1 MLHLDH
7 NLLSI
12 SGAGTEA
19 GVLGC
24 NVQGARERQLQLKT
38 PQCYLFNQSAT
49 LAIKQCRQSTASK
62 LMTAAGEVSESQRNA

>member
-1 MLHLDH
+1 MLHLDN

-24 NVQGARERQLQLKT
+24 DVQGARERQLQLKT
-38 PQCYLFNQSAT
+38 PQCWLFNQSAT
-49 LAIKQCRQSTASK
+49 VATTQQRQLTASS
-62 LMTAAGEVSESQRNA
+62 L